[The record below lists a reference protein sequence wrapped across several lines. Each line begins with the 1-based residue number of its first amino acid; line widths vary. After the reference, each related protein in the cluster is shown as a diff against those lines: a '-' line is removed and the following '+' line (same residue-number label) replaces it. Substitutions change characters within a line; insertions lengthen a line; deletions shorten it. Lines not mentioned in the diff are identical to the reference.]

1 MKEARPVLVVAHSS
15 TNRILLC
22 VALGT
27 DLRDYRRRFVQGQ
40 ANLTV
45 LRWEAGDGPEDAKL
59 LVGNDLAHLQ
69 GARDVPWG

>member
-1 MKEARPVLVVAHSS
+1 VAPERPILAVAHSS
-15 TNRILLC
+15 TNRVMMC

-27 DLRDYRRRFVQGQ
+27 DLRDYRRRFVQAQ

-45 LRWEAGDGPEDAKL
+45 LRWETGDGPEDAKL

-69 GARDVPWG
+69 GPRDIPWG